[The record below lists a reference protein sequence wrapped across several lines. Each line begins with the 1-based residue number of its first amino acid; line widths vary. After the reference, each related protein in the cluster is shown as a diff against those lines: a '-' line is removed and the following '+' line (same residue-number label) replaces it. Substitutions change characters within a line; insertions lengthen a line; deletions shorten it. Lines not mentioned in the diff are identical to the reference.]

1 MGKQKKALDIAIE
14 SFLYGQKKFLK
25 KHRFLIAAKN

>member
-25 KHRFLIAAKN
+25 KHE